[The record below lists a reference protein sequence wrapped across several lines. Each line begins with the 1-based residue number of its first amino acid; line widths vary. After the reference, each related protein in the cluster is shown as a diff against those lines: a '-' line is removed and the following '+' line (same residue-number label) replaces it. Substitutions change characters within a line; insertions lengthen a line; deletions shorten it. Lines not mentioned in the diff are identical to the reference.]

1 MKKVIKGFSA
11 IVGLL
16 SVVFATTASTFW
28 VYKPVAPK
36 SLLNKWL
43 SNRGSMVNTP
53 HQKQLIGGYKLEW
66 RLYSCS

>member
-36 SLLNKWL
+36 SLLNK
-43 SNRGSMVNTP
+43 
-53 HQKQLIGGYKLEW
+53 
-66 RLYSCS
+66 